1 VLVHGGVNFEPYK
14 SKLFNSIGK
23 KIDSIETFPA
33 SEGFFAFQDSQENEG
48 LLLNTNSGIFFEF
61 VPASEILRENP
72 TRVSL
77 KDVQAGENYAM
88 IINNNAGLWGYNL
101 GDTIKFLTT
110 DPYRIVVTGRIKH
123 FISAFG
129 EHVIGEE
136 VEYSLMKAAEE
147 EGVSITEFTVA
158 PMIQQGNGKS
168 FHEWFVEFEKAPQ
181 SLNEFAVKVDNNLR
195 KKNIYYDDLVAG
207 NILKQLQIKQVQK
220 NGFIEYMKSIGKLGG
235 QNKVPRL
242 SNDRKVADE
251 LEKWTN

>member
-1 VLVHGGVNFEPYK
+1 M
-14 SKLFNSIGK
+14 
-23 KIDSIETFPA
+23 
-33 SEGFFAFQDSQENEG
+33 
-48 LLLNTNSGIFFEF
+48 
-61 VPASEILRENP
+61 
-72 TRVSL
+72 
-77 KDVQAGENYAM
+77 GENYAM
-88 IINNNAGLWGYNL
+88 VISNNAGLWAYNL
-101 GDTIKFLTT
+101 GDTVKFLSV
-110 DPYRIVVTGRIKH
+110 DPYRITVTGRIKH

-147 EGVSITEFTVA
+147 EGVRITEFTVA

-181 SLNEFAVKVDNNLR
+181 SLHEFAVKVDNNLR
-195 KKNIYYDDLVAG
+195 KKNIYYDDLVTG
-207 NILKQLQIKQVQK
+207 NILKQLEIKPVQK